1 MGKVETS
8 IKSEILRLAR
18 REVRG
23 AFLPLRREVR
33 AMRLRL
39 SGLSKSFVLLDRVAK
54 EKLRQDESK
63 KLQLEASAEEVK
75 ASRFTPA
82 RIRNLRQKLGLSQRE
97 LAVLTGVTI
106 GAIGLW
112 EKGKFRPA
120 MDKKAILVALRKLGK
135 RDVKKLVAT
144 KAGEAAKAKPPAR
157 KVKATKAKGRSRKP
171 VMRQAKRASRKA

>member
-1 MGKVETS
+1 MGKVESS

-23 AFLPLRREVR
+23 VFLPLRREVR

-39 SGLSKSFVLLDRVAK
+39 SGLSKNFALVDRVAK
-54 EKLRQDESK
+54 EKLREDESK
-63 KLQLEASAEEVK
+63 KLQLQASTEEVK
-75 ASRFTPA
+75 VSRLTPA

-97 LAVLTGVTI
+97 LAVLAGVTI

-120 MDKKAILVALRKLGK
+120 MNKKAILVGLRKLGK
-135 RDVKKLVAT
+135 RDVRKLLAT
-144 KAGEAAKAKPPAR
+144 KAGEATKPKAR
-157 KVKATKAKGRSRKP
+157 KIKAPKAKGRTRKP
-171 VMRQAKRASRKA
+171 VIRRAKRARRKA

>member
-1 MGKVETS
+1 MGKVESS

-39 SGLSKSFVLLDRVAK
+39 SSLSKSFALVDRVAK
-54 EKLRQDESK
+54 EKIRQDESR
-63 KLQLEASAEEVK
+63 KLQLEASVEEVK
-75 ASRFTPA
+75 ASRLTPA

-144 KAGEAAKAKPPAR
+144 KAGEAAKAKAR
-157 KVKATKAKGRSRKP
+157 KVRAAKAKGRSRKP
-171 VMRQAKRASRKA
+171 VIRKAKRARRKA

>member
-8 IKSEILRLAR
+8 IKAEILRLAR

-39 SGLSKSFVLLDRVAK
+39 SGLSKNFALVDRVAK
-54 EKLRQDESK
+54 EKLREDESK
-63 KLQLEASAEEVK
+63 KFQLEASTEEVK
-75 ASRFTPA
+75 VSRLTPA
-82 RIRNLRQKLGLSQRE
+82 RISNLRKKLGLSQRE

-120 MDKKAILVALRKLGK
+120 MNKKAILVGLRKLGK
-135 RDVKKLVAT
+135 RDVKKLLAA
-144 KAGEAAKAKPPAR
+144 KAGEAAKPKAR
-157 KVKATKAKGRSRKP
+157 KIKPAKAKGRSRKP
-171 VMRQAKRASRKA
+171 VIRRAKRARRKA

>member
-1 MGKVETS
+1 MGKVESS

-39 SGLSKSFVLLDRVAK
+39 SGLSKSFVLFDRVAK
-54 EKLRQDESK
+54 EKIRQDESK
-63 KLQLEASAEEVK
+63 KFQLEASPEEVK
-75 ASRFTPA
+75 ISRLTPA
-82 RIRNLRQKLGLSQRE
+82 RIRNLREKLGLSQRE
-97 LAVLTGVTI
+97 LAVLAGVTI

-120 MDKKAILVALRKLGK
+120 MNKKAILVGLRKLGK
-135 RDVKKLVAT
+135 RDVKKLLAT
-144 KAGEAAKAKPPAR
+144 KAGETAKAKPKAR
-157 KVKATKAKGRSRKP
+157 KVKAVKAKGRTRKP
-171 VMRQAKRASRKA
+171 VMRKARRARRKA

>member
-1 MGKVETS
+1 MGKVESS

-39 SGLSKSFVLLDRVAK
+39 SGLSKSFTLLDRVAK
-54 EKLRQDESK
+54 EKIRQDESR
-63 KLQLEASAEEVK
+63 KLQLEVSAEEVK
-75 ASRFTPA
+75 ASRLTPA

-97 LAVLTGVTI
+97 LAILAGVTI

-120 MDKKAILVALRKLGK
+120 MNKKAVLVGLRKLGK
-135 RDVKKLVAT
+135 RDVKKLLAT
-144 KAGEAAKAKPPAR
+144 KAGESAKPQPKKRKVKAAKAKMRTR
-157 KVKATKAKGRSRKP
+157 KRVI
-171 VMRQAKRASRKA
+171 RQAKRARRKA

>member
-1 MGKVETS
+1 MGKVESS

-23 AFLPLRREVR
+23 VYLPLRREVR

-39 SGLSKSFVLLDRVAK
+39 SGLSKSFALLDRVAK

-63 KLQLEASAEEVK
+63 KFQLEASTEEVK
-75 ASRFTPA
+75 ISRFTPA
-82 RIRNLRQKLGLSQRE
+82 RIRNLRKKLGLSQRE
-97 LAVLTGVTI
+97 LALLAGVTI

-120 MDKKAILVALRKLGK
+120 MNKKAILVGLRKLGK
-135 RDVKKLVAT
+135 RDVKKLLAT
-144 KAGEAAKAKPPAR
+144 KAGEAPKPKAKAR
-157 KVKATKAKGRSRKP
+157 RVKAAKPKGRSRKP
-171 VMRQAKRASRKA
+171 VMRKARRARRKA

>member
-75 ASRFTPA
+75 ASRLTPP

-120 MDKKAILVALRKLGK
+120 MDKKAVLVALRKLGK
-135 RDVKKLVAT
+135 RDVRKLLTV
-144 KAGEAAKAKPPAR
+144 KAGEASKQKAMRA
-157 KVKATKAKGRSRKP
+157 KVKTRKGKGRIRKP
-171 VMRQAKRASRKA
+171 FIPKRRRARRKA